1 MNKLERIMEVVREE
15 RELSHSNSI
24 TDESSNIRIRS
35 KIAAILAAP
44 DIEGIEPIAWQ
55 GDGFF
60 IDLNWRGNTKCFDW
74 TINVNRSGCES
85 TIEKSVA
92 AATAAIKGKKR

>member
-1 MNKLERIMEVVREE
+1 MNKLERIMEIFEDNAKMIVWHNGGENCCR
-15 RELSHSNSI
+15 
-24 TDESSNIRIRS
+24 D
-35 KIAAILAAP
+35 KIASILSAP

-92 AATAAIKGKKR
+92 AATAAIKEGGK